1 MEIIVTKVLPA
12 ILGFVAGAIGSLVAP
27 WVNWGIEK
35 RREKRKRRQE
45 LVDSWCQYIENEFE
59 WSSFRNTAMFSQ
71 MKPYLSEKMVKE
83 LDPVEAGEKP
93 TIHLRS
99 PIGEDTLTKRL
110 LDEIA
115 AVEKSRKTSDIDAI
129 AGYFA
134 IEHTSIDT
142 LPNQRRDSDW
152 FRKWGSSLRL
162 TLAQN

>member
-115 AVEKSRKTSDIDAI
+115 AVEKRWNLI
-129 AGYFA
+129 
-134 IEHTSIDT
+134 
-142 LPNQRRDSDW
+142 
-152 FRKWGSSLRL
+152 
-162 TLAQN
+162 